1 MLPAQAGKSKQR
13 NTSSPDGANQRIQQ
27 GYGSNTRIIQKNT
40 VTTFNGGVTVL
51 HYYKQGSGFENIPS
65 YN

>member
-1 MLPAQAGKSKQR
+1 MADK
-13 NTSSPDGANQRIQQ
+13 GANQRIQQ

-40 VTTFNGGVTVL
+40 VTTFNGDVTVL
-51 HYYKQGSGFENIPS
+51 HYYKQGSEFENIPS

>member
-1 MLPAQAGKSKQR
+1 MADK
-13 NTSSPDGANQRIQQ
+13 GANQRIQQ

-40 VTTFNGGVTVL
+40 VTPPLKVVTVL
-51 HYYKQGSGFENIPS
+51 HYYKQGSEFENIPS

>member
-1 MLPAQAGKSKQR
+1 MAD
-13 NTSSPDGANQRIQQ
+13 NGANQRIQQ

-51 HYYKQGSGFENIPS
+51 HYYSITNKGREFENIPS